1 MSGFYPRV
9 METNYHRKTCSRMF
23 IPTLFMMVKKLKNYI
38 CLSLKLYCAILM
50 YLLVL
55 LSNKIKSIIDRLNQ
69 IGKFRKYYGEYIM
82 YDYMNFKNKQN

>member
-1 MSGFYPRV
+1 
-9 METNYHRKTCSRMF
+9 
-23 IPTLFMMVKKLKNYI
+23 
-38 CLSLKLYCAILM
+38 M